1 VNSVP
6 IGQNSLLYVDE
17 TYIPLRGKQPFYI
30 DLSMVTM
37 LVASAF
43 YLACF
48 AGLRKGSAE
57 PGLLLI
63 CSGLVQASVPV
74 RVRRRHKLRIGEGVL
89 RDLERLINHT
99 IWCIAAHSGHRICL
113 HAS

>member
-1 VNSVP
+1 
-6 IGQNSLLYVDE
+6 
-17 TYIPLRGKQPFYI
+17 
-30 DLSMVTM
+30 MVAM

-63 CSGLVQASVPV
+63 CSGFVQASVPV
-74 RVRRRHKLRIGEGVL
+74 RVRRRHKLRIGKGVL
-89 RDLERLINHT
+89 QDLGRLINHT
-99 IWCIAAHSGHRICL
+99 ILCTMAYSGYRI
-113 HAS
+113 